1 MSERDWADL
10 DRRLD
15 DAIDSLNDEHTP
27 ELAYDDDEL
36 ALLDTL
42 RVVRRLREPA
52 EPDVAFE
59 DELVSRV
66 LAGTDSA
73 ALVTFPNGVVGPLPM
88 TTGPSASTRRR
99 QYRVLLSQ
107 IAAVLRVVGVFM
119 LAGMLSGALVGG
131 LGGRVV
137 MRVSGYLYQRENPGV
152 TIVTESS
159 GEPVGQISLQGTI
172 DLIVESSF
180 SGAAIGLLL
189 LLVAPWLPRSGWRRS
204 GVFGLLLL
212 AFVGSL
218 VIDPGSRDLRTIGP
232 ALLNI
237 VMFATLIVA
246 AGMLTPLIFGWLDR
260 SIGSRGSR
268 LTRFG
273 AAALRPVAVVLGGF
287 GMLLLLLM
295 FVMLGIVVPIGSLI
309 DPQLE
314 SIMLIPLVL
323 VCALVLPLARVAE
336 AFPNHLTALDRLR
349 SQPATRFVTVAL
361 WLLTAAGL
369 LLLLT
374 NTIRIAAG

>member
-1 MSERDWADL
+1 MSERDWSDL
-10 DRRLD
+10 ERRLD
-15 DAIDSLNDEHTP
+15 DAIDALNDERAP
-27 ELAYDDDEL
+27 ELEHDDERR
-36 ALLDTL
+36 LLDTL
-42 RVVRRLREPA
+42 RVVRRLREPV
-52 EPDVAFE
+52 EPDAGFA
-59 DELVSRV
+59 DRLVERT
-66 LAGTDSA
+66 LAGASTTS
-73 ALVTFPNGVVGPLPM
+73 LMSFPNG
-88 TTGPSASTRRR
+88 ASDAQPATATQPVRLMSRR
-99 QYRVLLSQ
+99 YRLILSQ

-152 TIVTESS
+152 SIVTESS

-172 DLIVESSF
+172 DLIVESAF

-212 AFVGSL
+212 AVVGSL
-218 VIDPGSRDLRTIGP
+218 VIDPGSRDLRTFGP
-232 ALLNI
+232 VLLNI
-237 VMFATLIVA
+237 GMFATLIVA

-268 LTRFG
+268 LTRLG
-273 AAALRPVAVVLGGF
+273 AAAFRPIAVVLGGF
-287 GMLLLLLM
+287 GLLLLLPLI
-295 FVMLGIVVPIGSLI
+295 VMIGIFVPIGSLI

-314 SIMLIPLVL
+314 SIMLIPLAL

-336 AFPNHLTALDRLR
+336 AFPNHLPALDRLR
-349 SQPATRFVTVAL
+349 SALAKRFAIVAL
-361 WLLTAAGL
+361 WLVTASGML
-369 LLLLT
+369 LLLA

>member
-1 MSERDWADL
+1 A
-10 DRRLD
+10 
-15 DAIDSLNDEHTP
+15 P
-27 ELAYDDDEL
+27 ESTDDDDEQ

-52 EPDVAFE
+52 EAEEEFESSLVRQTLAAFE
-59 DELVSRV
+59 TASLVS
-66 LAGTDSA
+66 S
-73 ALVTFPNGVVGPLPM
+73 PNGVSEQTLPPRQPIEL
-88 TTGPSASTRRR
+88 GQRRR
-99 QYRVLLSQ
+99 VRFALAQ
-107 IAAVLRVVGVFM
+107 IAAVLRVVGVFV
-119 LAGMLSGALVGG
+119 LAGMLSGAVVGG

-159 GEPVGQISLQGTI
+159 GEPVGQVSLQGTI
-172 DLIVESSF
+172 DLIVESAF

-212 AFVGSL
+212 AVVGSL
-218 VIDPGSRDLRTIGP
+218 VIDPDSRDLRTFGP

-287 GMLLLLLM
+287 GLLLLLPLT
-295 FVMLGIVVPIGSLI
+295 VTIGIFVPIGSLI

-314 SIMLIPLVL
+314 SIMLIPLAL

-336 AFPNHLTALDRLR
+336 AFPSHLTALDRLR
-349 SQPATRFVTVAL
+349 SELATRYVTVAL